1 MTLTARKYLIIGS
14 VAAVLLLAGAYTVV
28 SWLDRL
34 GLIWWAQEMR
44 DEYLTGTA
52 LTIIVVL
59 LVLVGAPA
67 GRWVVRRCPVCEH
80 AFRRSAK
87 YCPSCGSRV

>member
-1 MTLTARKYLIIGS
+1 MTLTTRKYLIIGS
-14 VAAVLLLAGAYTVV
+14 VAAVLLLAGAYTVA

-34 GLIWWAQEMR
+34 GLIWWAQELR

-52 LTIIVVL
+52 LSIIVVL
-59 LVLVGAPA
+59 LALVGAPA
-67 GRWVVRRCPVCEH
+67 GRWVARRCPVCECVL
-80 AFRRSAK
+80 RRSAK